1 MVKLKRSMSL
11 VLNHTDNENGSYSS
25 RNSTEKST
33 MKVITADIYRL
44 DTKNSGMLLL
54 YIIVQNSIILVTK
67 VSIFIYF
74 TKCLPQ
80 NMRFSHKIAKFAT
93 N

>member
-1 MVKLKRSMSL
+1 MVKLKRSISL
-11 VLNHTDNENGSYSS
+11 VLNHTANENGSYSS

-54 YIIVQNSIILVTK
+54 YIIV
-67 VSIFIYF
+67 
-74 TKCLPQ
+74 
-80 NMRFSHKIAKFAT
+80 
-93 N
+93 